1 MSEER
6 VSEKFTPGA
15 WETWASRHEMADTGE
30 YYDEISVMANGKQI
44 AVMCGDLD
52 DDEMEANAN
61 IMAAGPAM
69 YAALQD
75 VCRKCWDKPRLV
87 EGFDGDPL
95 DRPCGECP
103 VRKAMA
109 KARGEK

>member
-15 WETWASRHEMADTGE
+15 WETWASHHEMADTGE
-30 YYDEISVMANGKQI
+30 YYDEIGVMANGKQI

-61 IMAAGPAM
+61 IMAAFKTSAGSAGT
-69 YAALQD
+69 
-75 VCRKCWDKPRLV
+75 CRDW
-87 EGFDGDPL
+87 
-95 DRPCGECP
+95 
-103 VRKAMA
+103 RKASMA
-109 KARGEK
+109 IRLTARAANAR